1 MEKYIIFANEKC
13 ITTKTQSKMKDLTLV
28 QIEQKKQLFAQKKA
42 ELQVLH
48 DELVELGVL
57 ELSDNFLAKVTGGVP
72 GGKKNFNPGG
82 NDTGFPVDFE
92 IN

>member
-1 MEKYIIFANEKC
+1 
-13 ITTKTQSKMKDLTLV
+13 MKALTLE
-28 QIEQKKQLFAQKKA
+28 QIEQKKQLFVQKKS

-72 GGKKNFNPGG
+72 KGKLNMNTAEIPSFTTDFDFN
-82 NDTGFPVDFE
+82 
-92 IN
+92 